1 MLKTMTKIAIA
12 TALLGSAAIASD
24 FNVQA
29 EKDRVAM
36 QKYFLEK
43 FSDPL
48 NKSASYFPYVSQDE
62 IKQNFIFPVKLEDF
76 AEGVGAWHKPTKEQ
90 IAEMNEFPP
99 FELQVDEGKEMW
111 DKPFANGKSYKDCFG
126 APGVVDKYPMFDTK
140 RNEVVTIDQAVNEC
154 RVANGEKPLKYKKEG
169 LESIIGYMAKE
180 SRGKTINIQ
189 IPTKEAQEAY
199 ERGKADYYTQKGYFS
214 MSCAEC
220 HVSGSGQRVR
230 EEKLSTTLGQ
240 TTHFPVYR
248 IKNQRLLT
256 MQERLS
262 GCWRDMGT
270 EAPKE
275 GSQEL
280 KELEYFLYYMSN
292 GLKLNGPDTR
302 K

>member
-1 MLKTMTKIAIA
+1 MFKKMTKIALT
-12 TALLGSAAIASD
+12 TALLGTVSFASD
-24 FNVQA
+24 FNAEA
-29 EKDRVAM
+29 EKDRLAM
-36 QKYFLEK
+36 QKFFLQK

-48 NKSASYFPYVSQDE
+48 GKSASYFPYVSKEE
-62 IKQNFIFPVKLEDF
+62 IKQNYIFPVKLEDF

-99 FELQVDEGKEMW
+99 YEIQVDEGEELW
-111 DKPFANGKSYKDCFG
+111 NKPFANGKSYKDCFG
-126 APGVVDKYPMFDTK
+126 EAGVQNKYPMFDTK

-154 RVANGEKPLKYKKEG
+154 RVTNGEKPLKYKKEG
-169 LESIIGYMAKE
+169 LESIVGYMAKE
-180 SRGKTINIQ
+180 SRGKMIDVQ

-199 ERGKADYYTQKGYFS
+199 ERGKLNFYSQKGYFN

-220 HVSGSGQRVR
+220 HISGSGQRVR
-230 EEKLSTTLGQ
+230 EEKLSTTLGAA
-240 TTHFPVYR
+240 THFPVYR

-280 KELEYFLYYMSN
+280 KELEYFMYYMSN
-292 GLKLNGPDTR
+292 GFALNGPDTR